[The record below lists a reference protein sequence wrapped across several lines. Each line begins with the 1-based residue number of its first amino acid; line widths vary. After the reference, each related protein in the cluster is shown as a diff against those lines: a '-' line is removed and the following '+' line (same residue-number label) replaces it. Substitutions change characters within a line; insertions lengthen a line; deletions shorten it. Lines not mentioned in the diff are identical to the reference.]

1 MNILLKYIFY
11 VEMASELMISLLFY
25 KINDINL
32 KLDNEKPYLSLRIIH
47 YIETKCFKFA
57 ERK

>member
-11 VEMASELMISLLFY
+11 VEMASELMISLLSY

-32 KLDNEKPYLSLRIIH
+32 KLDNE
-47 YIETKCFKFA
+47 
-57 ERK
+57 